1 MLLLFGRSVTSYLSN
16 AKFHSQAPCIL
27 LIIHDL
33 KVTLKSVAYLM
44 YPPKRCVVNITL
56 DGSMKYPCL
65 LHNTPWSDQLDFADV
80 DMRKMITCPTEDL
93 ICGSKSNLLKM
104 KESPVPIT
112 QWFWLSPPVLQQP
125 ATCQDTIVFC
135 LHLENFKHVDKQLL
149 WRVLAQVLP
158 EILPSSKH
166 HITSTNRTLIVFDCH
181 SYLFWNI
188 CQAVLIYW
196 APFLKWRF
204 AICCYFFASIQEIQT

>member
-33 KVTLKSVAYLM
+33 NVTLKSVAYLM
-44 YPPKRCVVNITL
+44 NPPKRCVVNITL

-65 LHNTPWSDQLDFADV
+65 LHNTPLSDQLDFADV

-93 ICGSKSNLLKM
+93 MCGSKSNLLKM

-135 LHLENFKHVDKQLL
+135 LHLENYKHVDKWLL
-149 WRVLAQVLP
+149 WRVLAHCELYFQILSSAQVP
-158 EILPSSKH
+158 NVIL
-166 HITSTNRTLIVFDCH
+166 
-181 SYLFWNI
+181 
-188 CQAVLIYW
+188 VLQVVLLLSL
-196 APFLKWRF
+196 A
-204 AICCYFFASIQEIQT
+204 ATVTYFETYFI